1 VNVELSNEVLAK
13 AKSWELRFYRKQ
25 RRKASKKLTLIE
37 PGCLRWIGFSE
48 NASPARTD
56 DETIAEGA
64 NIRRQS
70 RIYFDNALSSLRQ
83 GYGGPRDN
91 ASHQLE
97 LPAVFLFL

>member
-13 AKSWELRFYRKQ
+13 AKSWELPVYQKAPG
-25 RRKASKKLTLIE
+25 KASEKNSPLVE

-64 NIRRQS
+64 DIRRQR
-70 RIYFDNALSSLRQ
+70 RI
-83 GYGGPRDN
+83 
-91 ASHQLE
+91 
-97 LPAVFLFL
+97 